1 MRASVV
7 VFPNGDDIIVSAR
20 SDGTVNVQLI
30 MEYLGGGGNHS
41 SAGAQI
47 MHGSVREVEVD
58 AQNAIARYQKSE
70 AEED

>member
-1 MRASVV
+1 
-7 VFPNGDDIIVSAR
+7 
-20 SDGTVNVQLI
+20 

-58 AQNAIARYQKSE
+58 ALSAIQRYQQDE
-70 AEED
+70 QNND